1 MTAATLHKPATRRCI
16 VTSQPCEKTGLIRFV
31 RTPEGGVI
39 ADIAGKLPGRG
50 AWVTADIEIVR
61 KAVTGGKLARH
72 LGKDA
77 GRTQVNAEFL
87 FENLAFQV
95 SRQLAASLSMLRR
108 AGRLVLGRMAIEQNP
123 YPAGLLVADD
133 ASQRET
139 ASLISRL
146 QPDWIEYGLPAQ
158 MLGRVASRASLAYAG
173 VILDAAAPE
182 DVMTDRLV
190 ADIAYWRAFGT
201 AQPAKTGPDEGCH
214 AD

>member
-1 MTAATLHKPATRRCI
+1 M
-16 VTSQPCEKTGLIRFV
+16 
-31 RTPEGGVI
+31 I

-108 AGRLVLGRMAIEQNP
+108 AEWHNNWQKMRGSE
-123 YPAGLLVADD
+123 
-133 ASQRET
+133 
-139 ASLISRL
+139 SLIL
-146 QPDWIEYGLPAQ
+146 IWN
-158 MLGRVASRASLAYAG
+158 
-173 VILDAAAPE
+173 
-182 DVMTDRLV
+182 
-190 ADIAYWRAFGT
+190 
-201 AQPAKTGPDEGCH
+201 
-214 AD
+214 